1 VRFKTKG
8 KMKEIITNVLILA
21 GIACAIVGGPAASK
35 QEERV
40 LVLGFESR
48 QLNDVQDRL
57 LRETVLYRLHTR
69 GHAIVPVMEIEAQFQ
84 DDTKRRIRRISRADV
99 RALCGELSAGSACYG
114 SIAPE
119 DGAKDDAE
127 IRKGKTYTF
136 HLTLYRKS
144 DDSFTE
150 TKLRVAGRDSLYGFF
165 TDCAAQI
172 AEVVDRAA
180 RGR

>member
-1 VRFKTKG
+1 MIR
-8 KMKEIITNVLILA
+8 IISRVVLIT
-21 GIACAIVGGPAASK
+21 GIICFAWVDGALSK

-57 LRETVLYRLHTR
+57 LRETILYRLHTR
-69 GHAIVPVMEIEAQFQ
+69 GHAIVPVMEIEALFQ
-84 DDTKRRIRRISRADV
+84 DDTKRKIRSLSRADV
-99 RALCGELSAGSACYG
+99 RALCGELNAGSACYG

-119 DGAKDDAE
+119 NGKKDDVE
-127 IRKGKTYTF
+127 IMKGKTYIF
-136 HLTLYRKS
+136 LLTLYRKS

-150 TKLRVAGRDSLYGFF
+150 AKLKVAGRDSLYGFF

-172 AEVVDRAA
+172 AEAVDRAA